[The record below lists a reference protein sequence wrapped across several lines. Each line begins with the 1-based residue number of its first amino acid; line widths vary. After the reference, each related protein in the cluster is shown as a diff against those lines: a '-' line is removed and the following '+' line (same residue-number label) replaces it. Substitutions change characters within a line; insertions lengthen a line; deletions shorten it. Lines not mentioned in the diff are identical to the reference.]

1 MASVLLVE
9 DRDDVR
15 ELIRDTIQTAGYALD
30 CASSWADGWRMLAS
44 KKHDLVVADVRLPDG
59 SGRDLAR
66 RAISL
71 GKKAVLITGHPNEV
85 RRARPEIIYLRK
97 PFLMRTLLRAIE
109 QHVGLP
115 EPVIPP
121 AVVVATESV
130 TLPIGDVV
138 QPILAEPAPHLTEA
152 GPILLP
158 ADAEALVPDE
168 PPAAVQASA
177 PAASLPQ

>member
-15 ELIRDTIQTAGYALD
+15 ELIRDTIQTAGYPLD
-30 CASSWADGWRMLAS
+30 CASSWADGWRMLAQ
-44 KKHDLVVADVRLPDG
+44 KKHDVVVADVRLPDG

-66 RAISL
+66 RAVGL

-115 EPVIPP
+115 PLPLEAPVPVTPP
-121 AVVVATESV
+121 DALPAL
-130 TLPIGDVV
+130 TLAALPLTGSA
-138 QPILAEPAPHLTEA
+138 PILFAADDDPLAVDPLPAPPRL
-152 GPILLP
+152 
-158 ADAEALVPDE
+158 
-168 PPAAVQASA
+168 Q
-177 PAASLPQ
+177 